1 MAAIVFRNN
10 KYNVVYSV
18 KDEDGKRKQKWES
31 FKTEAEAKKR
41 KAEIEFQKDTAK
53 LTIPN
58 CSNLN
63 ELLDEYV
70 DLYGKTKWSITA
82 FRNNTGLIDHYI
94 SPLIGHM
101 KLNEI
106 TPRVL
111 EKYYKTLQ
119 VTPATRRAT
128 DSRYTKKIRYVQKPT
143 IQKIHKLLN
152 SVFHQA
158 MKWELMDKNPAMLAE
173 VPTYEATKRDIWDAS
188 ILMQVNEI
196 CDDDLLKLCI
206 NLAFACS
213 LRIGELL
220 GLTWDCVDISDESI
234 KNGTAFIFINKEL
247 QRVNLK
253 AYKAVDG
260 KGVITTFPMTDG
272 KNKTVLVLKTPKTPT
287 SNRKIFL
294 PRTVALMLKEWKA
307 LQDNAHEALGSEYA
321 DYNLVIT
328 SALGTPIEA
337 AKIQKRFNKLIQ
349 ENDLPRVVFHSLR
362 HSSITY
368 KLKLTRGDIKAVQG
382 DSGHAQAKMVT
393 DQYSHIIDENR
404 KDNAKLF
411 ENAFY
416 RGQGEEVEEIPA
428 DNAKVTEPVAD
439 PKVID
444 ELLKN
449 PEVVNLLLK
458 LSKVVK

>member
-41 KAEIEFQKDTAK
+41 KAEIEFQKETTK

-58 CSNLN
+58 CSSMN

-82 FRNNTGLIDHYI
+82 FRNNTSLIDHYI

-101 KLNEI
+101 KLDEI

-128 DSRYTKKIRYVQKPT
+128 DSKYTKKIRYVQKPT
-143 IQKIHKLLN
+143 IRKIHKLLN

-173 VPTYEATKRDIWDAS
+173 VPTYDAAKRDIWDAS
-188 ILMQVNEI
+188 MLMKVNEI

-220 GLTWDCVDISDESI
+220 GLTWDCVDITDESI
-234 KNGTAFIFINKEL
+234 ENGTAFIFINKEL

-253 AYKAVDG
+253 AYQAVDG
-260 KGVITTFPMTDG
+260 KGVITTFPLTDQ

-287 SNRKIFL
+287 SNRKVFL
-294 PRTVALMLKEWKA
+294 PRTVATMLKEWKA
-307 LQDNAHEALGSEYA
+307 LQDSTREALGSEYA

-349 ENDLPRVVFHSLR
+349 ENNLPRVVFHSLR

-416 RGQGEEVEEIPA
+416 QGQGEEIDEESA
-428 DNAKVTEPVAD
+428 DNSKVSEVTTD

-449 PEVVNLLLK
+449 PEVVSLLLK
-458 LSKVVK
+458 LSKAMK

>member
-10 KYNVVYSV
+10 KYNVVYSI
-18 KDEDGKRKQKWES
+18 KDENGKRKQKWEPY
-31 FKTEAEAKKR
+31 KTETEAKKR
-41 KAEIEFQKDTAK
+41 KAEIEFKRDTTA

-58 CSNLN
+58 CSTLN

-70 DLYGKTKWSITA
+70 DLYGKTKWSLTA
-82 FRNNTGLIDHYI
+82 YRNNTGLINHYI
-94 SPLIGHM
+94 SPLIGKM
-101 KLNEI
+101 KLEEI

-111 EKYYKTLQ
+111 EKYYKTLM
-119 VTPATRRAT
+119 VTPATKRAT
-128 DSRYTKKIRYVQKPT
+128 DSKYTKKIRYVQKPT
-143 IQKIHKLLN
+143 IKKVHQLLN
-152 SVFHQA
+152 SAFHQA
-158 MKWELMDKNPAMLAE
+158 MKWELMEKNPAVLAE
-173 VPTYEATKRDIWDAS
+173 VPTYEAAKREIWDANT
-188 ILMQVNEI
+188 LMQVNEI

-234 KNGTAFIFINKEL
+234 KNGTAYIFVNKEL

-253 AYKAVDG
+253 IYKELEG
-260 KGVITTFPMTDG
+260 KGVVATFPLSDQ
-272 KNKTVLVLKTPKTPT
+272 KNKTILVLKSPKTPT

-294 PRTVALMLKEWKA
+294 PQTVAEMLKDWKTR
-307 LQDNAHEALGSEYA
+307 QDETREVLGNEYA
-321 DYNLVIT
+321 DYNLVIA
-328 SALGTPIEA
+328 SSVGTPVEA
-337 AKIQKRFNKLIQ
+337 SKIQKKFSKLIE

-368 KLKLTRGDIKAVQG
+368 KLKLTRGDIKSVQG

-411 ENAFY
+411 ESAFY
-416 RGQGEEVEEIPA
+416 QGKGLEVAESKNVVA
-428 DNAKVTEPVAD
+428 DTAGITAD
-439 PKVID
+439 PKVI
-444 ELLKN
+444 EQLLKN
-449 PEVVNLLLK
+449 PELVSLLMQ
-458 LSKVVK
+458 LSKAAK

>member
-1 MAAIVFRNN
+1 MA
-10 KYNVVYSV
+10 S
-18 KDEDGKRKQKWES
+18 
-31 FKTEAEAKKR
+31 
-41 KAEIEFQKDTAK
+41 K
-53 LTIPN
+53 LTLIA
-58 CSNLN
+58 
-63 ELLDEYV
+63 V
-70 DLYGKTKWSITA
+70 GIT
-82 FRNNTGLIDHYI
+82 LVV
-94 SPLIGHM
+94 GH
-101 KLNEI
+101 
-106 TPRVL
+106 
-111 EKYYKTLQ
+111 
-119 VTPATRRAT
+119 
-128 DSRYTKKIRYVQKPT
+128 
-143 IQKIHKLLN
+143 
-152 SVFHQA
+152 
-158 MKWELMDKNPAMLAE
+158 
-173 VPTYEATKRDIWDAS
+173 
-188 ILMQVNEI
+188 
-196 CDDDLLKLCI
+196 
-206 NLAFACS
+206 
-213 LRIGELL
+213 
-220 GLTWDCVDISDESI
+220 
-234 KNGTAFIFINKEL
+234 
-247 QRVNLK
+247 
-253 AYKAVDG
+253 
-260 KGVITTFPMTDG
+260 G

-411 ENAFY
+411 ENVFY

>member
-1 MAAIVFRNN
+1 MGTSDYVSCPFFGDVVDFLQNSMSIFRGIV
-10 KYNVVYSV
+10 Y
-18 KDEDGKRKQKWES
+18 
-31 FKTEAEAKKR
+31 
-41 KAEIEFQKDTAK
+41 
-53 LTIPN
+53 
-58 CSNLN
+58 
-63 ELLDEYV
+63 
-70 DLYGKTKWSITA
+70 
-82 FRNNTGLIDHYI
+82 
-94 SPLIGHM
+94 
-101 KLNEI
+101 
-106 TPRVL
+106 
-111 EKYYKTLQ
+111 
-119 VTPATRRAT
+119 
-128 DSRYTKKIRYVQKPT
+128 
-143 IQKIHKLLN
+143 
-152 SVFHQA
+152 
-158 MKWELMDKNPAMLAE
+158 
-173 VPTYEATKRDIWDAS
+173 
-188 ILMQVNEI
+188 MQVNEI

-220 GLTWDCVDISDESI
+220 GLTWDCVDITDESI
-234 KNGTAFIFINKEL
+234 KNGTAYIFINKEL

-260 KGVITTFPMTDG
+260 KGVVTTFPMTDG

-294 PRTVALMLKEWKA
+294 PRTVALMLKEWKE
-307 LQDNAHEALGSEYA
+307 LQDNAHEALGSEYS

-416 RGQGEEVEEIPA
+416 QGQGEDVEEESA
-428 DNAKVTEPVAD
+428 VSTKVPETSAD